1 MLNFTSSKL
10 PCTYERLDAND
21 VDFQPGSLMLDF
33 FPFLAYLP
41 AFLQPWRK
49 LATSSRVREQN
60 LHRAFLRRQP
70 ETGNAPQCFGSLL
83 VQACP
88 SCADV
93 RLVGRL
99 TNMQIQEEEGISD
112 DRACDILAMLI
123 GAGADTTSSYLQSYK
138 VMAIHPQTM
147 KKAQEGK
154 HSSRLSIH
162 TLTISE
168 LGNIAGSQ
176 RLPTWDDEM
185 PLPYVR
191 ALIKVHRWA
200 PIGSLGSPYATTKRD
215 VYEGR
220 HIPEG
225 DVVSPNL
232 TAFSRS
238 PE

>member
-1 MLNFTSSKL
+1 
-10 PCTYERLDAND
+10 
-21 VDFQPGSLMLDF
+21 MLDF

-83 VQACP
+83 VQ
-88 SCADV
+88 
-93 RLVGRL
+93 
-99 TNMQIQEEEGISD
+99 IQEEEGISD

-147 KKAQEGK
+147 KKAQE
-154 HSSRLSIH
+154 
-162 TLTISE
+162 E